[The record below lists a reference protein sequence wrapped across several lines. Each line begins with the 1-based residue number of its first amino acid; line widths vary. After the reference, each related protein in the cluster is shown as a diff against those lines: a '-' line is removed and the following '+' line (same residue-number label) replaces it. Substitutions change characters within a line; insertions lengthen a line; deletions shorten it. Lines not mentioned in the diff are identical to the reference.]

1 MLTRIFADL
10 ISVLNISTKAAA
22 VVLSTESRL
31 SRNEKLLLNCD
42 INTSGLEIG
51 PSYNPIAAKAAGY
64 RVDILD
70 HADART
76 LREKYKDHNV
86 DLSRIEEVDYVWS
99 GQALHDLTKKT
110 DHYDW
115 IIASHVI
122 EHTPDLVSFL
132 IQCELMLKPGG
143 ILSLA
148 VPDHRYCF
156 DVFRPVSTSGDVI
169 QAFIEKR
176 RKHSAG
182 AIFDHFSMGAK
193 KNGTLAWNKGVL
205 GEYSLI
211 HDTVKHAQAVL
222 AYASSSDEY
231 IDIHNWRFTPSSFKL
246 TLADIH
252 ALGYVSFTIKTFFET
267 EGFEF
272 VCQLQKNTEK
282 EIKTASNINRLD
294 LLMDIAKEAKATSI

>member
-1 MLTRIFADL
+1 MLNRIL
-10 ISVLNISTKAAA
+10 VNLKSTFNFSKKVAIVALA
-22 VVLSTESRL
+22 SGNRL

-42 INTSGLEIG
+42 VAGLGLEIG
-51 PSYNPIAAKAAGY
+51 PSYNPIAPKASGY

-70 HADART
+70 HADAPA
-76 LREKYKDHNV
+76 LRKKYKEHNV
-86 DLSRIEEVDYVWS
+86 DLSNIEDVDYVWS
-99 GQALHDLTKKT
+99 GQALHELTKKS

-193 KNGTLAWNKGVL
+193 KNDALAWSEGAL
-205 GEYSLI
+205 GDYSLI
-211 HDTVKHAQAVL
+211 HDSVSHAQAVL
-222 AYASSSDEY
+222 AHASNSNEY

-246 TLADIH
+246 ILSDIN
-252 ALGYVSFTIKTFFET
+252 ALGYVSFSTKTFFQT

-272 VCQLQKNTEK
+272 VCQLQKTSDGK
-282 EIKTASNINRLD
+282 VQTAESVSRRD
-294 LLMDIAKEAKATSI
+294 LLMDIVKESRATTL